1 MKRALILLIVILLLA
16 AGYLASCYLGG
27 HPPLTNL
34 LAPGQPGATADATGI
49 IEATRVIVSA
59 QLAGRIS
66 ALYVAE
72 GDQVAEGQLL
82 LTLDDTLIRRQIAQ
96 AEAAIAEAEARLAL
110 LKAGARPEQIEHA
123 RAMVAQ
129 AEVGLDVARQAWEDA
144 RLLRD
149 NPQDLDLQIIEAET
163 KAVKA
168 QHEAQAAHLLA
179 EAADLQMEMWGRVTQ
194 MLAQGFDVPLPGG
207 GVYHVDRPIEREQAN
222 TQWNLAS
229 QQAWQAWQAAY
240 AAEDAAKAAQVA
252 LDDLRRQRANPI
264 ALDTR
269 VNQAEA
275 AYHQAEAAL
284 EQAQAALRVL
294 EEGATAEQIEVA
306 RKAVEEA
313 RAGRAALEVQL
324 DHTRIYA
331 PRAGLVSLLTVHAG
345 EVALPGTP
353 LLEITDL
360 SQVQLTVYVPEP
372 QLGHIW
378 LGQTAHVT
386 VDSFPGRIFTGT
398 VTHIADRAEF
408 TPKNVQTREERVNT
422 VFAVEITLPNPEA
435 VLKPGMP
442 ADAAFLPEGKP

>member
-1 MKRALILLIVILLLA
+1 MKRALLALIILVLLV
-16 AGYLASCYLGG
+16 AGYLLSRYLTTDTRLASLVSSGE
-27 HPPLTNL
+27 
-34 LAPGQPGATADATGI
+34 PGRTADATGI
-49 IEATRVIVSA
+49 IEATRVTVSA
-59 QLAGRIS
+59 QLAGRITG
-66 ALYVAE
+66 LYVAE

-82 LTLDDTLIRRQIAQ
+82 LTLDDTLIRHQIAQ

-110 LKAGARPEQIEHA
+110 LEAGARPEQIEHA
-123 RAMVAQ
+123 RAVVAQ

-144 RLLRD
+144 QLLRD

-163 KAVKA
+163 KAAKA
-168 QHEAQAAHLLA
+168 RHEAQAARLLA
-179 EAADLQMEMWGRVTQ
+179 EAADLQVEMWGRVTQ
-194 MLAQGFDVPLPGG
+194 MLAEGFDVPLPGG
-207 GVYHVDRPIEREQAN
+207 GVYHVDRPAERDQAN

-264 ALDTR
+264 ALDTQ

-284 EQAQAALRVL
+284 EQAQAALRAL

-306 RKAVEEA
+306 RKAVEQA

-324 DHTRIYA
+324 EHTKIYA

-372 QLGHIW
+372 QLGQIW
-378 LGQTAHVT
+378 LGQTVHVT
-386 VDSFPGRIFTGT
+386 VDSFPGRIFAGR

-435 VLKPGMP
+435 ALKPGMP
-442 ADAAFLPEGKP
+442 ADAIFLRER